1 MVGITS
7 ALPITSILP
16 TAGGNSAVQKSG
28 NASSEE
34 LTPEEQ
40 QQVQELK
47 ARDQEVRAH
56 EQAHA
61 TVGGPYAGQP
71 TYEYQEGP
79 DGRRYA
85 VGGEVA
91 IDASAVAGNPDATI
105 RKMDIVI
112 RAALAPA
119 EPSPQDRQAAQQAQA
134 TRQQAQI
141 EKSNAQGT
149 EQNGD
154 QESSNP
160 NIASESATSNPFQS
174 LIDAAIEQSKSDN
187 EDISITQNETI
198 NIARQSPLLSQA
210 ISGYTEASRLA

>member
-1 MVGITS
+1 MVSISAASSIFAVTS
-7 ALPITSILP
+7 SMSGAS
-16 TAGGNSAVQKSG
+16 ANGGNKAQQNGSASNNLLTQ
-28 NASSEE
+28 E
-34 LTPEEQ
+34 LTPEEE

-91 IDASAVAGNPDATI
+91 IDASPIANNPDATI

-119 EPSPQDRQAAQQAQA
+119 EPSPQDRQVAQQAQA
-134 TRQQAQI
+134 TRLQAQI
-141 EKSNAQGT
+141 EKR
-149 EQNGD
+149 EQSE
-154 QESSNP
+154 QEDSSRQ
-160 NIASESATSNPFQS
+160 SALFTNPFDNLIEAS
-174 LIDAAIEQSKSDN
+174 LQASQNIDAERQNITA
-187 EDISITQNETI
+187 SIQN
-198 NIARQSPLLSQA
+198 ALSSYSQA
-210 ISGYTEASRLA
+210 SQLV